1 MQNATLWRAVL
12 GVEKTVVE
20 DVEFDE
26 VGQVLVAHVRARQ
39 HATRRCVRCG
49 RRCRGY
55 DQGEGRRRWR
65 GLDLGTMPVS
75 RGRRAPGGL
84 PQHGVVVAAV
94 PWARHGAGHTLVFDE
109 QVAWLATH
117 CSRSAITELMR
128 IGWRTVGATSPCLGR
143 RRTAA

>member
-26 VGQVLVAHVRARQ
+26 VEQVLVAHVRPRE
-39 HATRRCVRCG
+39 HATRRCVRCR

-65 GLDLGTMPVS
+65 GLDLGTIPVWLEAD
-75 RGRRAPGGL
+75 APRDL
-84 PQHGVVVAAV
+84 PQARGSGGGGAV
-94 PWARHGAGHTLVFDE
+94 GQTRCGAHPRL
-109 QVAWLATH
+109 
-117 CSRSAITELMR
+117 R
-128 IGWRTVGATSPCLGR
+128 
-143 RRTAA
+143 